1 MESLNRHT
9 DYGTKALSESHLPAN
24 PFDGFALWLKD
35 AEAAGIYEP
44 NAFVLGTV
52 DSMGAP
58 NARTVLLKGL
68 QGESFFFATN
78 YKSQK
83 GLEIGQGA
91 AVSMVF
97 GWYAMHRQV
106 IVQGFASKSSA
117 ESSEEYFQS
126 RPHDSQVASLVS
138 QQSQPIESRAKLE
151 EAYESALSEFQ
162 GKQVPTPPNWGGYLI
177 EPTRIEFWQGRTSRM
192 HDRISFTRE
201 STESN
206 WQVQRLQP

>member
-1 MESLNRHT
+1 MDSLKQHT
-9 DYGTKALSESHLPAN
+9 DYGSNALLESHLPAD
-24 PFDGFALWLKD
+24 PIDGFTLWLKD

-68 QGESFFFATN
+68 QGNKFFFASN
-78 YKSQK
+78 YNSRK
-83 GLEIGQGA
+83 GQEIGKGG

-126 RPHDSQVASLVS
+126 RPHDSQVASFVS
-138 QQSQPIESRAKLE
+138 QQSQPIESRTKLE
-151 EAYESALSEFQ
+151 EAYESALSEFR
-162 GKQVPTPPNWGGYLI
+162 GKQVPTPLHWGGYLI

-201 STESN
+201 STESK